1 MYSQFFGNYLLHK
14 NMVTQEQILKAMTR
28 LTKSRIKL
36 GTLALQEGLMS
47 AKEVDECLYLQTRE
61 DCRFGEIAV
70 QRGYLTDD
78 QVIKLIKK
86 QPNDFLLLGQNLVE
100 DGAMT
105 NSDLERMIFEYK
117 NDTRLYDLDFDIEN
131 KEKIRQ
137 IIENFFWK
145 SDTPIDNVT
154 VAYLELLFNS
164 LIRFIG
170 DDFTP
175 LEPISVKEYPIDFCV
190 AQTIIGK
197 SEYITYVDMDKTT
210 AIEFANRYANETFEE
225 FNEYVSAATED
236 FINLHNG
243 LFAVNISNY
252 HNQEITL
259 SAPKVLSSN
268 TLKAEGTCMVLP
280 IAYSFGDVHL
290 IVTF

>member
-1 MYSQFFGNYLLHK
+1 MYSQFFGNFLLHK
-14 NMVTQEQILKAMTR
+14 NMVTQEQILKAMSR

-78 QVIKLIKK
+78 QVINLIKK

-100 DGAMT
+100 DKSLT

-117 NDTRLYDLDFDIEN
+117 NEARLYDLDFEVEN
-131 KEKIRQ
+131 KDKIRR
-137 IIENFFWK
+137 IIEDFFWK
-145 SDTPIDNVT
+145 SDTPIDNIT
-154 VAYLELLFNS
+154 VAFLELLFNN

-175 LEPISVKEYPIDFCV
+175 LEPLSVKEYPIDFCV
-190 AQTIIGK
+190 AQTITGK
-197 SEYITYVDMDKTT
+197 SEYTTYADMDQAC
-210 AIEFANRYANETFEE
+210 AIEFANRYANEQFEE

-243 LFAVNISNY
+243 LFAVNMSNY
-252 HNQEITL
+252 HNQEIKL
-259 SAPKVLSSN
+259 SAPEVLSSN
-268 TLKAEGTCMVLP
+268 TIKVDGTCMVLP
-280 IAYSFGDVHL
+280 VAYSFGTIHF